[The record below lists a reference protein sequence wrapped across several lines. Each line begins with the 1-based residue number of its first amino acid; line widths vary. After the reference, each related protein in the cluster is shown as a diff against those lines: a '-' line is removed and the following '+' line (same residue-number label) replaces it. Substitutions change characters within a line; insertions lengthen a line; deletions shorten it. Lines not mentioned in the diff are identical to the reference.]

1 MRRAAVLLLIGL
13 SWPFSLHAQKNCT
26 KGIPCG
32 NTCIAANKVCRIGS
46 SSPPAPAAAPTSQA
60 APLASVPATASREVN
75 SPWVAF
81 KDGSIYY
88 RNVMSCEVAR
98 VPVKAE
104 RVYFKSE
111 EDAKRAGLTGSR
123 EAGCQ

>member
-1 MRRAAVLLLIGL
+1 MRHAAVLLLVGL
-13 SWPFSLHAQKNCT
+13 SWPVSLHAQKNCK

-32 NTCIAANKVCRIGS
+32 NTCIAANKVCRIGTTS
-46 SSPPAPAAAPTSQA
+46 PAPAPLVDAKA
-60 APLASVPATASREVN
+60 APLASVASVAVKDLN
-75 SPWVAF
+75 APWVAF

-88 RNVMSCEVAR
+88 RNVMGCEVAR

-111 EDAKRAGLTGSR
+111 DDAKHAGLTASR

>member
-1 MRRAAVLLLIGL
+1 MKTFLVIAFAVLLAV
-13 SWPFSLHAQKNCT
+13 PLHAQPNCK
-26 KGIPCG
+26 KGKPCG
-32 NTCIAANKVCRIGS
+32 NSCIAQNKTCRIGTS
-46 SSPPAPAAAPTSQA
+46 TPAPAAAPAGQA
-60 APLASVPATASREVN
+60 APLAAISATAVRDIN

-88 RNVMSCEVAR
+88 RNVMGCEVAR

-104 RVYFKSE
+104 RVYFRSE
-111 EDAKRAGLTGSR
+111 EDARRAGLAASR